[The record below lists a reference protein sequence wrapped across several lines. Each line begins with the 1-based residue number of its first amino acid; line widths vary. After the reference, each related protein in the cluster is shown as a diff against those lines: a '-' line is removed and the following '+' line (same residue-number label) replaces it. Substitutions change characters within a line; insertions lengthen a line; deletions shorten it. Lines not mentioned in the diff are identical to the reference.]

1 MESTKLTLRPPAD
14 IVQAAHLLAK
24 EENTSITQLFTSFI
38 MSRRMEKQKQDA
50 FIPTSPMLAELLEL
64 IPPFPLTD
72 DRQELLQALE
82 EKYEK

>member
-38 MSRRMEKQKQDA
+38 MSRRMEKQKKDA

-64 IPPFPLTD
+64 IPPFLLPD
-72 DRQELLQALE
+72 DRQELLQTLGG
-82 EKYEK
+82 EKT